1 MILYR
6 VFDLTMT
13 DIADSAYD
21 LVLFASGY
29 EERCTH
35 IPRKLDRTRFVS
47 PVVLGFKEIE
57 DDPQRQENDRYF
69 SSRWGELLPIRGDDD
84 GVIYELLRRR
94 FPQSKTSIRI
104 LVDYSSMSR
113 LWYTA
118 VLNWARFFEGTA
130 SITIDLLYS
139 VGDHKDPTAPMV
151 ISEIMSLPG
160 CEGLIL
166 PLSKSIAVFGLGFEG
181 FAALCVL
188 DRLEPDELYCYLAA
202 PAAFKDYPRRARRAN
217 KEVIRLANACLLF
230 PLGSVERCFANLA
243 ELVSQYRSEANITL
257 VPMGPKPHTLAAILI
272 AMRFHEVSCL
282 RVGYRRHTPERVGT
296 TGKIVATRVQ
306 FVPPLGARPVVP

>member
-6 VFDLTMT
+6 VLDLTMN

-29 EERCTH
+29 EERCTY
-35 IPRKLDRTRFVS
+35 IPKKLNLTRLS
-47 PVVLGFKEIE
+47 NPVVLGFREIE
-57 DDPQRQENDRYF
+57 DDPQRQVNDTYF
-69 SSRWGELLPIRGDDD
+69 SSQWGKLVPVGSNDDS
-84 GVIYELLRRR
+84 VIYELLRRE
-94 FPQSKTSIRI
+94 FPQTKSSIRI

-113 LWYTA
+113 VWYTA
-118 VLNWARFFEGTA
+118 ILNWARFFEGTA

-139 VGDHKDPTAPMV
+139 VGDHKHPTTPMV

-166 PLSKSIAVFGLGFEG
+166 PLSRSIAVFGLGFEG
-181 FAALCVL
+181 SAALCVL

-202 PAAFKDYPRRARRAN
+202 PAAFKDYPERARQAN
-217 KEVIRLANACLLF
+217 REVIRLAKACLRF
-230 PLGSVERCFANLA
+230 PLGSVERCYANLA

-257 VPMGPKPHTLAAILI
+257 VPMGPKPHTLAAILV
-272 AMRFHEVSCL
+272 AMRFHEISCL

-296 TGKIVATRVQ
+296 TGNIVATRVQ
-306 FVPPLGARPVVP
+306 FVPPLGARPIVT